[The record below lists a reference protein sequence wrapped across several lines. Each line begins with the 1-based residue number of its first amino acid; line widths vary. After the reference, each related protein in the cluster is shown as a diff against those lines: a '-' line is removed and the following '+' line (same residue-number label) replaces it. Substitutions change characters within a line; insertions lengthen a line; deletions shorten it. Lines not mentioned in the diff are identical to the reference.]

1 MPDLMHTLQGHDL
14 GFLKIVAE
22 AWGLDLQ
29 APDVHAALP
38 LLVGGM
44 SNRLL
49 AEEIIDSLPAPARQ
63 ALRELLKNE
72 GLLSW
77 ALFCRRFGEVRQM
90 GAGKRDRQRPDLQP
104 ASPAEMLWYRGL
116 VGKAFLNLPPEPQ
129 EYAYIPD
136 ELLFFVEPLSAE
148 TQCPPGRP
156 ATPAE
161 SSHSRPVNL
170 RILEDTCTLLAALR
184 SQIDL
189 RTLDAD
195 LLAIPASVLV
205 SLCQAAGLVDEQRRP
220 HPEQVRQFLEASQEE
235 ALTRLVRA
243 WRGSAAFNDLR
254 LLPGLVF
261 EGEWHNDPLQTR
273 TAVLDMLSQLPPQTW
288 WNISAFIQAIH
299 ENQPDFQ
306 RPAGDY
312 DSWFIR
318 RENSQTYLRGF
329 SAWQD
334 VEGTLL
340 RFIITGPLHWL
351 GMLELAAPSPG
362 AEDAAFRS
370 SAWATTLW
378 QDHPIQ
384 HLPSESGKIK
394 ISSDGKIR
402 VAARAPRAERYQIS
416 RFCDWHGRQQDT
428 YLYQATPSSLRR
440 AASQDLRPSHLLAF
454 LGRIPDL
461 PLPPSFSKA
470 LDRWEKQGTQARLQP
485 ATLLRVDSPEILEA
499 LRNST
504 AGRYLDEELNPTSVL
519 VKEGKLDKVRSALAE
534 LGYLSD

>member
-1 MPDLMHTLQGHDL
+1 MPDLLHTLQGHDL

-22 AWGLDLQ
+22 AWGLELT
-29 APDVHAALP
+29 APDVHTALP
-38 LLVGGM
+38 LLVNGM

-49 AEEIIDSLPAPARQ
+49 AEEIIDTLPDPARQ
-63 ALRELLKNE
+63 ALREMLKQE
-72 GLLSW
+72 GKISW

-90 GAGKRDRQRPDLQP
+90 GAGKRDRQRPDLKP
-104 ASPAEMLWYRGL
+104 ASPAEQLWYRGL

-136 ELLFFVEPLSAE
+136 ELLPFVEPLSAE
-148 TQCPPGRP
+148 IQGPPGRP

-161 SSHSRPVNL
+161 CSHFQSVNL
-170 RILEDTCTLLAALR
+170 RILEDSCTLLAALR
-184 SQIDL
+184 SEIEL
-189 RTLDAD
+189 HTLDND
-195 LLAIPASVLV
+195 LLTIPAPVLLG
-205 SLCQAAGLVDEQRRP
+205 LCQAAGLVDEQRRP

-235 ALTRLVRA
+235 ALKSLVRA
-243 WRGSAAFNDLR
+243 WRNSKLFNDLR
-254 LLPGLVF
+254 LVPGLVF

-273 TAVLDMLSQLPPQTW
+273 TMVLDMLSQIPPKTW
-288 WNISAFIQAIH
+288 WNLPTFIQAVH
-299 ENQPDFQ
+299 DCQPDFQ

-318 RENSQTYLRGF
+318 HENSQTFLRGF
-329 SAWQD
+329 STWQD
-334 VEGTLL
+334 VEGALL
-340 RFIITGPLHWL
+340 RFIITGTLHWL
-351 GMLELAAPSPG
+351 GMLELAAPAPG
-362 AEDAAFRS
+362 DETTAFRP
-370 SAWATTLW
+370 SAWAATLW
-378 QDHPIQ
+378 HDQPISS
-384 HLPSESGKIK
+384 LPAESGKVHV
-394 ISSDGKIR
+394 SSDGKIR
-402 VAARAPRAERYQIS
+402 IAARAPRAERYQIS
-416 RFCDWHGRQQDT
+416 RFCEWHGRQQDT
-428 YLYQATPSSLRR
+428 YLYQVTPSSLRR

-461 PLPPSFSKA
+461 PLPPSFIKA